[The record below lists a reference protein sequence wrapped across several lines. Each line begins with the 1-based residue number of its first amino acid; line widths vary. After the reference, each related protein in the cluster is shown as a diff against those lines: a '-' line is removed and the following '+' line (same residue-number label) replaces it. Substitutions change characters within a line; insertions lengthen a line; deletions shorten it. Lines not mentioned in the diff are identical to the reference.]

1 MKKMKIL
8 CSTILSLVLF
18 LALYSP
24 VMAAETT
31 ATDNTIE
38 LLREYSYYDSE
49 LDAYVIAF
57 TRNSDDTINYLTK
70 NEAVQLSIMTENV
83 PIEDT
88 SSDEIVPFDY
98 REWYKF
104 VPSGSRVQWSGT
116 RRKVSADFEAPK
128 GGGSI
133 SKTISFTVSQTFS
146 ANVTLDSEK
155 SAIQAGCGFTWVK
168 SASSNTTYTAHLN
181 SGEKGYLAFTPYYN
195 KISGSLQVYSNWD
208 GLISSK
214 SVTGYSVKKT
224 ADGESDGLYQFIYK

>member
-1 MKKMKIL
+1 MKIL

-31 ATDNTIE
+31 ATDNTTE

-116 RRKVSADFEAPK
+116 RRKV
-128 GGGSI
+128 
-133 SKTISFTVSQTFS
+133 
-146 ANVTLDSEK
+146 
-155 SAIQAGCGFTWVK
+155 QAGCGFTWVK

-195 KISGSLQVYSNWD
+195 KISGSLQLYSNWD

-214 SVTGYSVKKT
+214 SATGYSVKKT
-224 ADGESDGLYQFIYK
+224 ADGEPDGLYQFIYK

>member
-31 ATDNTIE
+31 ATDNTTE

-116 RRKVSADFEAPK
+116 RRKV
-128 GGGSI
+128 
-133 SKTISFTVSQTFS
+133 
-146 ANVTLDSEK
+146 
-155 SAIQAGCGFTWVK
+155 QAGCGFTWVK

-181 SGEKGYLAFTPYYN
+181 SGGKGYLAFTPYYN

-224 ADGESDGLYQFIYK
+224 ADGEPDGLYQFIYK

>member
-1 MKKMKIL
+1 
-8 CSTILSLVLF
+8 
-18 LALYSP
+18 
-24 VMAAETT
+24 MAAETT
-31 ATDNTIE
+31 ATDNTTE

-116 RRKVSADFEAPK
+116 RRKV
-128 GGGSI
+128 
-133 SKTISFTVSQTFS
+133 
-146 ANVTLDSEK
+146 
-155 SAIQAGCGFTWVK
+155 QAGCGFTWVK

-195 KISGSLQVYSNWD
+195 KISGSLQVYSNRD

-224 ADGESDGLYQFIYK
+224 ADGEPDGLYQFIYK

>member
-31 ATDNTIE
+31 ATDNTTE

-57 TRNSDDTINYLTK
+57 TCNSDDTINYLTK

-116 RRKVSADFEAPK
+116 RRKV
-128 GGGSI
+128 
-133 SKTISFTVSQTFS
+133 
-146 ANVTLDSEK
+146 
-155 SAIQAGCGFTWVK
+155 QAGCGFTWVK
-168 SASSNTTYTAHLN
+168 SASSNTAYTAHLN
-181 SGEKGYLAFTPYYN
+181 SGEKGYLAFMPYYN

-224 ADGESDGLYQFIYK
+224 ADGEPDGLYQFIYK

>member
-31 ATDNTIE
+31 ATDNTTE

-116 RRKVSADFEAPK
+116 RRKV
-128 GGGSI
+128 
-133 SKTISFTVSQTFS
+133 
-146 ANVTLDSEK
+146 
-155 SAIQAGCGFTWVK
+155 QAGCGFTWVK

-224 ADGESDGLYQFIYK
+224 ADGAPDGLYQFIYK

>member
-31 ATDNTIE
+31 ATDNTTE

-57 TRNSDDTINYLTK
+57 TCNSDDTINYLTK

-116 RRKVSADFEAPK
+116 RRKV
-128 GGGSI
+128 
-133 SKTISFTVSQTFS
+133 
-146 ANVTLDSEK
+146 
-155 SAIQAGCGFTWVK
+155 QAGCGFTWVK

-224 ADGESDGLYQFIYK
+224 ADGEPDGLYQFIYK

>member
-31 ATDNTIE
+31 ATDNTTE

-116 RRKVSADFEAPK
+116 RRKV
-128 GGGSI
+128 
-133 SKTISFTVSQTFS
+133 
-146 ANVTLDSEK
+146 
-155 SAIQAGCGFTWVK
+155 QAGCGFTWVK

-195 KISGSLQVYSNWD
+195 KISGSLQLYSNWD
-208 GLISSK
+208 RLISSK
-214 SVTGYSVKKT
+214 SATGYSVKKT
-224 ADGESDGLYQFIYK
+224 ADGEPDGLYQFIYK

>member
-8 CSTILSLVLF
+8 YSTILSLVLF

-31 ATDNTIE
+31 ATDNTTE

-116 RRKVSADFEAPK
+116 RRKV
-128 GGGSI
+128 
-133 SKTISFTVSQTFS
+133 
-146 ANVTLDSEK
+146 
-155 SAIQAGCGFTWVK
+155 QAGCGFTWVK

-224 ADGESDGLYQFIYK
+224 ADGEPDGLYQFIYK

>member
-31 ATDNTIE
+31 ATDNTTE

-57 TRNSDDTINYLTK
+57 TCNSDDTINYLTK

-116 RRKVSADFEAPK
+116 RRKV
-128 GGGSI
+128 
-133 SKTISFTVSQTFS
+133 
-146 ANVTLDSEK
+146 
-155 SAIQAGCGFTWVK
+155 QAGCGFTWVK
-168 SASSNTTYTAHLN
+168 SASSNATYTAHLN

-224 ADGESDGLYQFIYK
+224 ADGEPDGLYQFIYK

>member
-31 ATDNTIE
+31 ATDNTTE
-38 LLREYSYYDSE
+38 LLREYSYYDYE

-116 RRKVSADFEAPK
+116 RRKV
-128 GGGSI
+128 
-133 SKTISFTVSQTFS
+133 
-146 ANVTLDSEK
+146 
-155 SAIQAGCGFTWVK
+155 QAGCGFTWVK

-224 ADGESDGLYQFIYK
+224 ADGEPDGLYQFIYK

>member
-24 VMAAETT
+24 VMAAKTT
-31 ATDNTIE
+31 ATDNTTE

-116 RRKVSADFEAPK
+116 RRKV
-128 GGGSI
+128 
-133 SKTISFTVSQTFS
+133 
-146 ANVTLDSEK
+146 
-155 SAIQAGCGFTWVK
+155 QAGCGFTWVK

-224 ADGESDGLYQFIYK
+224 ADGEPDGLYQFIYK

>member
-1 MKKMKIL
+1 MKIL

-31 ATDNTIE
+31 ATDNTTE

-116 RRKVSADFEAPK
+116 RRKV
-128 GGGSI
+128 
-133 SKTISFTVSQTFS
+133 
-146 ANVTLDSEK
+146 
-155 SAIQAGCGFTWVK
+155 QAGCGFTWVK

-224 ADGESDGLYQFIYK
+224 ADGEPDGLYQFIYK

>member
-31 ATDNTIE
+31 ATDNTTE

-83 PIEDT
+83 PIQNNTQRKQECNLYPVMVTVCSCYNQQGEYKTKD
-88 SSDEIVPFDY
+88 SPYNRISLYCHLHCQADHKKDQPY
-98 REWYKF
+98 R
-104 VPSGSRVQWSGT
+104 Q
-116 RRKVSADFEAPK
+116 
-128 GGGSI
+128 
-133 SKTISFTVSQTFS
+133 
-146 ANVTLDSEK
+146 
-155 SAIQAGCGFTWVK
+155 
-168 SASSNTTYTAHLN
+168 
-181 SGEKGYLAFTPYYN
+181 
-195 KISGSLQVYSNWD
+195 
-208 GLISSK
+208 
-214 SVTGYSVKKT
+214 
-224 ADGESDGLYQFIYK
+224 

>member
-31 ATDNTIE
+31 ATDNTTE

-116 RRKVSADFEAPK
+116 RRKV
-128 GGGSI
+128 
-133 SKTISFTVSQTFS
+133 
-146 ANVTLDSEK
+146 
-155 SAIQAGCGFTWVK
+155 QAGCGFTWVK

-224 ADGESDGLYQFIYK
+224 ADGEPDG

>member
-8 CSTILSLVLF
+8 RSTILSLVLF

-31 ATDNTIE
+31 ATDNTTE

-57 TRNSDDTINYLTK
+57 TCNSDDTINYLTK

-116 RRKVSADFEAPK
+116 RRKV
-128 GGGSI
+128 
-133 SKTISFTVSQTFS
+133 
-146 ANVTLDSEK
+146 
-155 SAIQAGCGFTWVK
+155 QAGCGFTWVK

-224 ADGESDGLYQFIYK
+224 ADGEPDGLYQFIYK

>member
-31 ATDNTIE
+31 ATDNTTE

-116 RRKVSADFEAPK
+116 RRKV
-128 GGGSI
+128 
-133 SKTISFTVSQTFS
+133 
-146 ANVTLDSEK
+146 
-155 SAIQAGCGFTWVK
+155 QAGCGFTWVK

-224 ADGESDGLYQFIYK
+224 ADGEPDGLYQFIYE

>member
-31 ATDNTIE
+31 ATDNTTE

-116 RRKVSADFEAPK
+116 QRKV
-128 GGGSI
+128 
-133 SKTISFTVSQTFS
+133 
-146 ANVTLDSEK
+146 
-155 SAIQAGCGFTWVK
+155 QAGCGFTWVK

-224 ADGESDGLYQFIYK
+224 ADGEPDGLYQFIYK

>member
-31 ATDNTIE
+31 ATDNTTE

-116 RRKVSADFEAPK
+116 RRKV
-128 GGGSI
+128 
-133 SKTISFTVSQTFS
+133 
-146 ANVTLDSEK
+146 
-155 SAIQAGCGFTWVK
+155 QAGCGFTWVK

-214 SVTGYSVKKT
+214 SVTGYTVKKT
-224 ADGESDGLYQFIYK
+224 ADGEPDGLYQFIYK

>member
-31 ATDNTIE
+31 ATDNTTE

-116 RRKVSADFEAPK
+116 RRKV
-128 GGGSI
+128 
-133 SKTISFTVSQTFS
+133 
-146 ANVTLDSEK
+146 
-155 SAIQAGCGFTWVK
+155 QAGCGFTWVK

-224 ADGESDGLYQFIYK
+224 ADGEPDGLYQFIHK

>member
-31 ATDNTIE
+31 ATDNTTE

-88 SSDEIVPFDY
+88 SSDVIVPFDY

-116 RRKVSADFEAPK
+116 RRKV
-128 GGGSI
+128 
-133 SKTISFTVSQTFS
+133 
-146 ANVTLDSEK
+146 
-155 SAIQAGCGFTWVK
+155 QAGCGFTWVK

-224 ADGESDGLYQFIYK
+224 ADGEPDGLYQFIYK

>member
-31 ATDNTIE
+31 ATDNTTE

-49 LDAYVIAF
+49 LDTYVIAF

-116 RRKVSADFEAPK
+116 RRKV
-128 GGGSI
+128 
-133 SKTISFTVSQTFS
+133 
-146 ANVTLDSEK
+146 
-155 SAIQAGCGFTWVK
+155 QAGCGFTWVK

-224 ADGESDGLYQFIYK
+224 ADGEPDGLYQFIYK

>member
-31 ATDNTIE
+31 ATDNTTE

-57 TRNSDDTINYLTK
+57 TCNSDDTINYLTK

-88 SSDEIVPFDY
+88 SSDEIVSFDY

-116 RRKVSADFEAPK
+116 RRKV
-128 GGGSI
+128 
-133 SKTISFTVSQTFS
+133 
-146 ANVTLDSEK
+146 
-155 SAIQAGCGFTWVK
+155 QAGCGFTWVK

-224 ADGESDGLYQFIYK
+224 ADGEPDGLYQFIYK

>member
-31 ATDNTIE
+31 ATDNTTE

-116 RRKVSADFEAPK
+116 RRKV
-128 GGGSI
+128 
-133 SKTISFTVSQTFS
+133 
-146 ANVTLDSEK
+146 
-155 SAIQAGCGFTWVK
+155 QAGCGFTWVK

-214 SVTGYSVKKT
+214 SATGYSVKKT
-224 ADGESDGLYQFIYK
+224 ADGEPDGLYQFIYK

>member
-31 ATDNTIE
+31 ATDNTTE

-57 TRNSDDTINYLTK
+57 TRNSDDTINYLIK
-70 NEAVQLSIMTENV
+70 NEAVQLPIMTENV

-116 RRKVSADFEAPK
+116 RRKV
-128 GGGSI
+128 
-133 SKTISFTVSQTFS
+133 
-146 ANVTLDSEK
+146 
-155 SAIQAGCGFTWVK
+155 QAGCGFTWVK

-224 ADGESDGLYQFIYK
+224 ADGEPDGLYQFIYK

>member
-31 ATDNTIE
+31 AIDNTTE

-116 RRKVSADFEAPK
+116 RRKV
-128 GGGSI
+128 
-133 SKTISFTVSQTFS
+133 
-146 ANVTLDSEK
+146 
-155 SAIQAGCGFTWVK
+155 QAGCGFTWVK

-224 ADGESDGLYQFIYK
+224 ADGEPDGLYQFIYK

>member
-31 ATDNTIE
+31 ATDNTTE

-116 RRKVSADFEAPK
+116 RRKV
-128 GGGSI
+128 
-133 SKTISFTVSQTFS
+133 
-146 ANVTLDSEK
+146 
-155 SAIQAGCGFTWVK
+155 QAGCGFTWVK

-181 SGEKGYLAFTPYYN
+181 SGKKGYLAFTPYYN

-224 ADGESDGLYQFIYK
+224 ADGEPDGLYQFIYK

>member
-24 VMAAETT
+24 VMAEETT
-31 ATDNTIE
+31 ATDNTTE

-116 RRKVSADFEAPK
+116 RRKV
-128 GGGSI
+128 
-133 SKTISFTVSQTFS
+133 
-146 ANVTLDSEK
+146 
-155 SAIQAGCGFTWVK
+155 QAGCGFTWVK

-224 ADGESDGLYQFIYK
+224 ADGEPDGLYQFIYK

>member
-31 ATDNTIE
+31 ATDNTTE

-88 SSDEIVPFDY
+88 SSDEIVSFDY

-116 RRKVSADFEAPK
+116 RRKV
-128 GGGSI
+128 
-133 SKTISFTVSQTFS
+133 
-146 ANVTLDSEK
+146 
-155 SAIQAGCGFTWVK
+155 QAGCGFTWVK

-224 ADGESDGLYQFIYK
+224 ADGEPDGLYQFIYK

>member
-31 ATDNTIE
+31 ATDNTTE

-70 NEAVQLSIMTENV
+70 NEVVQLSIMTENV

-116 RRKVSADFEAPK
+116 RRKV
-128 GGGSI
+128 
-133 SKTISFTVSQTFS
+133 
-146 ANVTLDSEK
+146 
-155 SAIQAGCGFTWVK
+155 QAGCGFTWVK

-224 ADGESDGLYQFIYK
+224 ADGEPDGLYQFIYK

>member
-18 LALYSP
+18 LALSSP

-31 ATDNTIE
+31 ATDNTTE

-57 TRNSDDTINYLTK
+57 TCNSDDTINYLTK

-116 RRKVSADFEAPK
+116 RRKV
-128 GGGSI
+128 
-133 SKTISFTVSQTFS
+133 
-146 ANVTLDSEK
+146 
-155 SAIQAGCGFTWVK
+155 QAGCGFTWVK

-224 ADGESDGLYQFIYK
+224 ADGEPDGLYQFIYK

>member
-31 ATDNTIE
+31 ATDNTTE

-88 SSDEIVPFDY
+88 SSDEIVPFNY

-116 RRKVSADFEAPK
+116 RRKV
-128 GGGSI
+128 
-133 SKTISFTVSQTFS
+133 
-146 ANVTLDSEK
+146 
-155 SAIQAGCGFTWVK
+155 QAGCGFTWVK

-195 KISGSLQVYSNWD
+195 KISGSLQLYSNWD

-214 SVTGYSVKKT
+214 SATGYSVKKT
-224 ADGESDGLYQFIYK
+224 ADGEPDGLYQFIYK

>member
-31 ATDNTIE
+31 ATDNTTE

-57 TRNSDDTINYLTK
+57 TCNSDDTINYLTK

-98 REWYKF
+98 CEWYKF

-116 RRKVSADFEAPK
+116 RRKV
-128 GGGSI
+128 
-133 SKTISFTVSQTFS
+133 
-146 ANVTLDSEK
+146 
-155 SAIQAGCGFTWVK
+155 QAGCGFTWVK

-195 KISGSLQVYSNWD
+195 KISGSLQLYSNWD

-214 SVTGYSVKKT
+214 SATGYSVKKT
-224 ADGESDGLYQFIYK
+224 ADGEPDGLYQFIYK

>member
-31 ATDNTIE
+31 ATDNTTE

-116 RRKVSADFEAPK
+116 RRKV
-128 GGGSI
+128 
-133 SKTISFTVSQTFS
+133 
-146 ANVTLDSEK
+146 
-155 SAIQAGCGFTWVK
+155 QAGCGFTWVK
-168 SASSNTTYTAHLN
+168 SASSNTTYTARLN

-224 ADGESDGLYQFIYK
+224 ADGEPDGLYQFIYK

>member
-31 ATDNTIE
+31 ATDNTTE

-116 RRKVSADFEAPK
+116 RRKV
-128 GGGSI
+128 
-133 SKTISFTVSQTFS
+133 
-146 ANVTLDSEK
+146 
-155 SAIQAGCGFTWVK
+155 QAGCGFTWVK

-181 SGEKGYLAFTPYYN
+181 SGGKGYLAFTPYYN

>member
-31 ATDNTIE
+31 ATDNTTE

-57 TRNSDDTINYLTK
+57 TCNSDDTINYLTK

-116 RRKVSADFEAPK
+116 RRKV
-128 GGGSI
+128 
-133 SKTISFTVSQTFS
+133 
-146 ANVTLDSEK
+146 
-155 SAIQAGCGFTWVK
+155 QAGCGFTWVK

-224 ADGESDGLYQFIYK
+224 ADGEPDAYINLFTNKEIA

>member
-8 CSTILSLVLF
+8 RSTILSLVLF

-31 ATDNTIE
+31 ATDNTTE

-116 RRKVSADFEAPK
+116 RRKV
-128 GGGSI
+128 
-133 SKTISFTVSQTFS
+133 
-146 ANVTLDSEK
+146 
-155 SAIQAGCGFTWVK
+155 QAGCGFTWVK

-224 ADGESDGLYQFIYK
+224 ADGEPDGLYQFIYK

>member
-1 MKKMKIL
+1 MKIL

-24 VMAAETT
+24 VMAEETT
-31 ATDNTIE
+31 ATDNTTE

-57 TRNSDDTINYLTK
+57 TCNSDDTINYLTK

-116 RRKVSADFEAPK
+116 RRKV
-128 GGGSI
+128 
-133 SKTISFTVSQTFS
+133 
-146 ANVTLDSEK
+146 
-155 SAIQAGCGFTWVK
+155 QAGCGFTWVK

-224 ADGESDGLYQFIYK
+224 ADGEPDGLYQFIYK